1 MLDKRLSNLFR
12 IAIIFGM
19 CCLACVPA
27 VAGGEPA
34 HSATKS
40 SPAPQASRH
49 ATPPAMQQA
58 LRDMFDVHSISE
70 AVISPDG
77 RRVAWVESLSGRNG
91 APSGKSA
98 IYVADWRAGG
108 APQRV
113 TSGSG
118 WAAAAVGSVVW
129 SPDSRRIA
137 FFSDAGH
144 PGQLELYVGDPDWVS
159 SPALGPLGSQ
169 LYQLTHVKGDVSSPR
184 WSPDG
189 KSIAFLFIEN
199 APRAAGPLAA
209 EAPDEGVV
217 GAKIYEQRLAIAN
230 LATGRVRQIT
240 PADMYVYEYDWS
252 PDSTK
257 IVATAAH
264 GNGDDNWYVAQIYIF
279 DAANLAEPQS
289 IYKSNL
295 QIGTPKWSP
304 DGKSIAFIAGL
315 MSDEPVVGGDIYT
328 RPANSSSGGDAR
340 NVTPNMKATA
350 STIDWSADS
359 ASITFGEIIDGK
371 SGLASVNVGSGEI
384 HPIWRG
390 AERVGTGPFAVGVS
404 LSKDGRIS
412 AAVRQSF
419 SHPAEVWAGP
429 IGNWKEV
436 TSLNS
441 ALHPAWGKAESLHWN
456 TDIGSV
462 QGWLVYP
469 QNYDPAKK
477 YPLVVEVHGG
487 PAGASVPSWPS
498 RWNFPMALPAAGY
511 FLLLPNP
518 RGSYGSGEAFTLA
531 NVKDFGYGD
540 FKDIMGGVDA
550 ALASLPIDPERLG
563 ITGWSYGGYMTMWAV
578 TRTHRFKAAVAGA
591 GLADWLSYY
600 GENQIDKWM
609 TFYFGDTV
617 YNDPQVYAKSAPITF
632 IKNVKTP
639 TLILVGDSDGECP
652 PPQSYEF
659 WHALV
664 TLGVP
669 TQFVIYPHE
678 GHEFA
683 NPAHSRDVVERAVAW
698 FNAHL

>member
-1 MLDKRLSNLFR
+1 MKSSARRATVLFAVAF
-12 IAIIFGM
+12 IVCSAN
-19 CCLACVPA
+19 AAQDAQAPSKPSPA
-27 VAGGEPA
+27 V
-34 HSATKS
+34 
-40 SPAPQASRH
+40 
-49 ATPPAMQQA
+49 QQA
-58 LRDMFDVHSISE
+58 IRSMFDVRSISE

-77 RRVAWVESLSGRNG
+77 RRVAWVESLSGKNG

-98 IYVADWRAGG
+98 IYVADWKSGG

-113 TSGSG
+113 TAAGG
-118 WAAAAVGSVVW
+118 GAAAAEGSVAW
-129 SPDSRRIA
+129 SPDSKQIA
-137 FFSDAGH
+137 FLSDAAH
-144 PGQLELYVGDPDWVS
+144 SGQLQLYVTAPGGG
-159 SPALGPLGSQ
+159 AR
-169 LYQLTHVKGDVSSPR
+169 QLTHVKGDLSNPV

-217 GAKIYEQRLAIAN
+217 GAKIYEQRLAIAD
-230 LATGRVRQIT
+230 LAAGGVRQVT

-252 PDSTK
+252 PDGQK

-279 DAANLAEPQS
+279 DALQATTPQS
-289 IYKSNL
+289 IYKSDM

-315 MSDEPVVGGDIYT
+315 MSDEGSVGGDIYT
-328 RPANSSSGGDAR
+328 LPADSSSGGGAR
-340 NVTPNMKATA
+340 DVTPDIKA
-350 STIDWSADS
+350 SPSSLEWSADS
-359 ASITFGEIIDGK
+359 RAILFAEIIDGQ
-371 SGLASVNVGSGEI
+371 SGVASVNLDSGEVSSLYT
-384 HPIWRG
+384 G
-390 AERVGTGPFAVGVS
+390 AERLGSNGFGVGIS
-404 LSKDGRIS
+404 LSRDGKI
-412 AAVRQSF
+412 AATVRQSF
-419 SHPAEVWAGP
+419 SQPPEVWAGP
-429 IGNWKEV
+429 IGNWKQITHV
-436 TSLNS
+436 NS
-441 ALHPAWGKAESLHWN
+441 ALRPAWGKAETLHWQS
-456 TDIGSV
+456 DMGAGQKI

-469 QNYDPAKK
+469 QNYDPSKK

-487 PAGASVPSWPS
+487 PASANMPSWPS
-498 RWNFPMALPAAGY
+498 RRSYAAALPAAGY

-518 RGSYGSGEAFTLA
+518 RGSYGSGETFTRA
-531 NVKDFGYGD
+531 NVKDFGGGD
-540 FKDIMGGVDA
+540 FRDIMAGVDA
-550 ALASLPIDPERLG
+550 ALASLPIDPHRLG
-563 ITGWSYGGYMTMWAV
+563 ITGWSYGGYMSMWAV
-578 TRTHRFKAAVAGA
+578 TQTHRFNAAVIGA

-617 YNDPQVYAKSAPITF
+617 YNNPAVYAKSAPITF
-632 IKNVKTP
+632 IKNVQTP
-639 TLILVGDSDGECP
+639 SLIVVGDSDGECP

-678 GHEFA
+678 GHGFA

-698 FNAHL
+698 FNAHLQ

>member
-1 MLDKRLSNLFR
+1 MKSSARRATVLFAVAF
-12 IAIIFGM
+12 IVCSAN
-19 CCLACVPA
+19 AAQDAQAPSKPSPA
-27 VAGGEPA
+27 V
-34 HSATKS
+34 
-40 SPAPQASRH
+40 
-49 ATPPAMQQA
+49 QQA
-58 LRDMFDVHSISE
+58 IRSMFDVRSISE

-77 RRVAWVESLSGRNG
+77 RRVAWVESLSGKNG

-98 IYVADWRAGG
+98 IYVADWKSGG

-113 TSGSG
+113 TAAGG
-118 WAAAAVGSVVW
+118 GAAAAEGSVAW
-129 SPDSRRIA
+129 SPDSKQIA
-137 FFSDAGH
+137 FLSDAAH
-144 PGQLELYVGDPDWVS
+144 SGQLQLYVTAPGGG
-159 SPALGPLGSQ
+159 AR
-169 LYQLTHVKGDVSSPR
+169 QLTHVKGDLSNPV

-217 GAKIYEQRLAIAN
+217 GAKIYEQRLAIAD
-230 LATGRVRQIT
+230 LAAGGVRQVT

-252 PDSTK
+252 PDGQK

-279 DAANLAEPQS
+279 DALQATTPQS
-289 IYKSNL
+289 IYKSDM

-315 MSDEPVVGGDIYT
+315 MSDEGSVGGDIYT
-328 RPANSSSGGDAR
+328 LPADSSSGGGAR
-340 NVTPNMKATA
+340 DVTPDIKA
-350 STIDWSADS
+350 SPSSLEWSADS
-359 ASITFGEIIDGK
+359 RAILFAEIIDGQ
-371 SGLASVNVGSGEI
+371 SGVASVNLDSGEVSSLYT
-384 HPIWRG
+384 G
-390 AERVGTGPFAVGVS
+390 AERLGSNGFGVGIS
-404 LSKDGRIS
+404 LSRDGKIA

-419 SHPAEVWAGP
+419 SQPPEVWAGP
-429 IGNWKEV
+429 IGNWKQITHV
-436 TSLNS
+436 NS
-441 ALHPAWGKAESLHWN
+441 ALRPAWGKAETLHWQS
-456 TDIGSV
+456 DMGAGQKI

-469 QNYDPAKK
+469 QNYDPSKK

-487 PAGASVPSWPS
+487 PASANMPSWPS
-498 RWNFPMALPAAGY
+498 RRSYAAALPAAGY

-518 RGSYGSGEAFTLA
+518 RGSYGSGETFTRA
-531 NVKDFGYGD
+531 NVKDFGGGD
-540 FKDIMGGVDA
+540 FRDIMAGVDA
-550 ALASLPIDPERLG
+550 ALASLPIDPHRLG
-563 ITGWSYGGYMTMWAV
+563 ITGWSYGGYMSMWAV
-578 TRTHRFKAAVAGA
+578 TQTHRFNAAVIGA

-617 YNDPQVYAKSAPITF
+617 YNNPAVYAKSAPITF
-632 IKNVKTP
+632 IKNVQTP
-639 TLILVGDSDGECP
+639 SLIVVGDSDGECP

-678 GHEFA
+678 GHGFA

-698 FNAHL
+698 FNAHLQ

>member
-1 MLDKRLSNLFR
+1 MKSSARRATVLFAVAF
-12 IAIIFGM
+12 IVCSAN
-19 CCLACVPA
+19 AAQDAQAPPKPSPA
-27 VAGGEPA
+27 V
-34 HSATKS
+34 
-40 SPAPQASRH
+40 
-49 ATPPAMQQA
+49 QQA
-58 LRDMFDVHSISE
+58 IRSMFDVRSISE

-77 RRVAWVESLSGRNG
+77 RRVAWVESLSGKNG

-98 IYVADWRAGG
+98 IYVADWKSGG

-113 TSGSG
+113 TAAGG
-118 WAAAAVGSVVW
+118 GAAAAEGSVAW
-129 SPDSRRIA
+129 SPHSKQIA
-137 FFSDAGH
+137 FLSDATH
-144 PGQLELYVGDPDWVS
+144 SGQLQLYVTAPGGG
-159 SPALGPLGSQ
+159 AR
-169 LYQLTHVKGDVSSPR
+169 QLTHVKGDLSNPV

-217 GAKIYEQRLAIAN
+217 GAKIYEQRLAIAD
-230 LATGRVRQIT
+230 LAAGGVRQVT

-252 PDSTK
+252 PDGQK

-279 DAANLAEPQS
+279 DALQATTPQS
-289 IYKSNL
+289 IYKSDM

-315 MSDEPVVGGDIYT
+315 MSDEGSVGGDIYT
-328 RPANSSSGGDAR
+328 LPADSSSGGGAR
-340 NVTPNMKATA
+340 DVTPDIKA
-350 STIDWSADS
+350 SPSSLEWSADS
-359 ASITFGEIIDGK
+359 RAILFAEIIDGQ
-371 SGLASVNVGSGEI
+371 SGVASVNLDSGEVSSLYT
-384 HPIWRG
+384 G
-390 AERVGTGPFAVGVS
+390 AERLGSNGFGVGIS
-404 LSKDGRIS
+404 LSRDGKI
-412 AAVRQSF
+412 AATVRQSF
-419 SHPAEVWAGP
+419 SQPPEVWAGP
-429 IGNWKEV
+429 IGNWKQITHV
-436 TSLNS
+436 NS
-441 ALHPAWGKAESLHWN
+441 ALRPAWGKAETLHWQS
-456 TDIGSV
+456 DMGAGQKI

-469 QNYDPAKK
+469 QNYDPSKK

-487 PAGASVPSWPS
+487 PASANMPSWPS
-498 RWNFPMALPAAGY
+498 RRSYAAALPAAGY

-518 RGSYGSGEAFTLA
+518 RGSYGSGETFTRA
-531 NVKDFGYGD
+531 NVKDFGGGD
-540 FKDIMGGVDA
+540 FRDIMAGVDA
-550 ALASLPIDPERLG
+550 ALASLPIDPHRLG
-563 ITGWSYGGYMTMWAV
+563 ITGWSYGGYMSMWAV
-578 TRTHRFKAAVAGA
+578 TQTHRFNAAVIGA

-617 YNDPQVYAKSAPITF
+617 YNNPAVYAKSAPITF
-632 IKNVKTP
+632 IKNVQTP
-639 TLILVGDSDGECP
+639 SLIVVGDSDGECP

-678 GHEFA
+678 GHGFA

-698 FNAHL
+698 FNAHLQ

>member
-1 MLDKRLSNLFR
+1 MKSSARRAAVLFAVAF
-12 IAIIFGM
+12 IVCSAN
-19 CCLACVPA
+19 AAQDAQAPSKPSPA
-27 VAGGEPA
+27 V
-34 HSATKS
+34 
-40 SPAPQASRH
+40 
-49 ATPPAMQQA
+49 QQA
-58 LRDMFDVHSISE
+58 IRSMFDVRSISE

-77 RRVAWVESLSGRNG
+77 RRVAWVESLSGKNG

-98 IYVADWRAGG
+98 IYVADWKSGG

-113 TSGSG
+113 TAAGG
-118 WAAAAVGSVVW
+118 GAAAAEGSVAW
-129 SPDSRRIA
+129 SPDSKQIA
-137 FFSDAGH
+137 FLSDAAH
-144 PGQLELYVGDPDWVS
+144 SGQLQLYVTAPGGG
-159 SPALGPLGSQ
+159 AR
-169 LYQLTHVKGDVSSPR
+169 QLTHVKGDLSNPV

-217 GAKIYEQRLAIAN
+217 GAKIYEQRLAIAD
-230 LATGRVRQIT
+230 LAAGGVRQVT

-252 PDSTK
+252 PDGQK

-279 DAANLAEPQS
+279 DALQATTPQS
-289 IYKSNL
+289 IYKSDM

-315 MSDEPVVGGDIYT
+315 MSDEGSVGGDIYT
-328 RPANSSSGGDAR
+328 LPADSSSGGGAR
-340 NVTPNMKATA
+340 DVTPDIKA
-350 STIDWSADS
+350 SPSSLEWSADS
-359 ASITFGEIIDGK
+359 RAILFAEIIDGQ
-371 SGLASVNVGSGEI
+371 SGVASVNLDSGEVSSLYT
-384 HPIWRG
+384 G
-390 AERVGTGPFAVGVS
+390 AERLGSNGFGVGIS
-404 LSKDGRIS
+404 LSRDGKIA

-419 SHPAEVWAGP
+419 SQPPEVWAGP
-429 IGNWKEV
+429 IGNWKQITHV
-436 TSLNS
+436 NS
-441 ALHPAWGKAESLHWN
+441 ALRPAWGKAETLHWQS
-456 TDIGSV
+456 DMGAGQKI

-469 QNYDPAKK
+469 QNYDPSKK

-487 PAGASVPSWPS
+487 PASANMPSWPS
-498 RWNFPMALPAAGY
+498 RRSYAAALPAAGY

-518 RGSYGSGEAFTLA
+518 RGSYGSGETFTRA
-531 NVKDFGYGD
+531 NVKDFGGGD
-540 FKDIMGGVDA
+540 FRDIMAGVDA
-550 ALASLPIDPERLG
+550 ALASLPIDPHRLG
-563 ITGWSYGGYMTMWAV
+563 ITGWSYGGYMSMWAV
-578 TRTHRFKAAVAGA
+578 TQTHRFNAAVIGA

-617 YNDPQVYAKSAPITF
+617 YNNPAVYAKSAPITF
-632 IKNVKTP
+632 IKNVQTP
-639 TLILVGDSDGECP
+639 SLIVVGDSDGECP

-678 GHEFA
+678 GHGFA

-698 FNAHL
+698 FNAHLQ

>member
-1 MLDKRLSNLFR
+1 MKSSARRATVLFAVAF
-12 IAIIFGM
+12 IVCSAN
-19 CCLACVPA
+19 AAQDAQAPSKPSPA
-27 VAGGEPA
+27 V
-34 HSATKS
+34 
-40 SPAPQASRH
+40 
-49 ATPPAMQQA
+49 QQA
-58 LRDMFDVHSISE
+58 IRSMFDVRSISE

-77 RRVAWVESLSGRNG
+77 RRVAWVESLSGKNG

-98 IYVADWRAGG
+98 IYVADWKSGG

-113 TSGSG
+113 TAAGG
-118 WAAAAVGSVVW
+118 GAAAAEGSVAW
-129 SPDSRRIA
+129 SPDSKQIA
-137 FFSDAGH
+137 FLSDAAH
-144 PGQLELYVGDPDWVS
+144 SGQL
-159 SPALGPLGSQ
+159 Q
-169 LYQLTHVKGDVSSPR
+169 LYLTAPGGGARQLTHVKGDLSNPV

-217 GAKIYEQRLAIAN
+217 GAKIYEQRLAIAD
-230 LATGRVRQIT
+230 LAAGGVRQVT

-252 PDSTK
+252 PDGQK

-279 DAANLAEPQS
+279 DALQATTPQS
-289 IYKSNL
+289 IYKSDM

-315 MSDEPVVGGDIYT
+315 MSDEGSVGGDIYT
-328 RPANSSSGGDAR
+328 LPADSSSGGGAR
-340 NVTPNMKATA
+340 DVTPDIKA
-350 STIDWSADS
+350 SPSSLEWSADS
-359 ASITFGEIIDGK
+359 RAILFAEIIDGQ
-371 SGLASVNVGSGEI
+371 SGVASVNLDSGEVSSLYT
-384 HPIWRG
+384 G
-390 AERVGTGPFAVGVS
+390 AERLGSNGFGVGIS
-404 LSKDGRIS
+404 LSRDGKIA

-419 SHPAEVWAGP
+419 SQPPEVWAGP
-429 IGNWKEV
+429 IGNWKQITHV
-436 TSLNS
+436 NS
-441 ALHPAWGKAESLHWN
+441 ALRPAWGKAETLHWQS
-456 TDIGSV
+456 DMGAGQKI

-469 QNYDPAKK
+469 QNYDPSKK

-487 PAGASVPSWPS
+487 PASANMPSWPS
-498 RWNFPMALPAAGY
+498 RRSYAAALPAAGY

-518 RGSYGSGEAFTLA
+518 RGSYGSGETFTRA
-531 NVKDFGYGD
+531 NVKDFGGGD
-540 FKDIMGGVDA
+540 FRDIMAGVDA
-550 ALASLPIDPERLG
+550 ALASLPIDPHRLG
-563 ITGWSYGGYMTMWAV
+563 ITGWSYGGYMSMWAV
-578 TRTHRFKAAVAGA
+578 TQTHRFNAAVIGA

-617 YNDPQVYAKSAPITF
+617 YNNPAVYAKSAPITF
-632 IKNVKTP
+632 IKNVQTP
-639 TLILVGDSDGECP
+639 SLIVVGDSDGECP

-678 GHEFA
+678 GHGFA

-698 FNAHL
+698 FNAHLQ